1 MRLSLLLAG
10 LLLSGVLAS
19 AQENTP
25 RIEVGA
31 SYSFVRT
38 NSDRHFNENGGSGY
52 IEYNLNRSLG
62 LVADLGGY
70 TSGSNGFQSF
80 SYLFGP
86 RFNVRKGRFTPYIQ
100 SLFGGVYAW
109 SNTPVGSAFVS
120 TTQNAFATATGGGLD
135 VEITNHIAIK
145 PFQMEYVMSRLPN
158 FATNS
163 SRVQNNLRYSAG
175 IVLRLG
181 SK

>member
-10 LLLSGVLAS
+10 LVLSGVLAS
-19 AQENTP
+19 AQENIP
-25 RIEVGA
+25 KVEVGA

-38 NSDRHFNENGGSGY
+38 NSERHFNENGGSGY

-70 TSGSNGFQSF
+70 TNGSNRFQSF

-86 RFNVRKGRFTPYIQ
+86 RFNLRMGRFTPYVQ

-109 SNTPVGSAFVS
+109 SNPPVGSTFVS
-120 TTQNAFATATGGGLD
+120 TTQNGFATAAGAGLD
-135 VEITNHIAIK
+135 IEITHHIAIK
-145 PFQMEYVMSRLPN
+145 PLQVEYVMSQLPT
-158 FATNS
+158 FATNA
-163 SRVQNNLRYSAG
+163 RDVQNNLRYSAG